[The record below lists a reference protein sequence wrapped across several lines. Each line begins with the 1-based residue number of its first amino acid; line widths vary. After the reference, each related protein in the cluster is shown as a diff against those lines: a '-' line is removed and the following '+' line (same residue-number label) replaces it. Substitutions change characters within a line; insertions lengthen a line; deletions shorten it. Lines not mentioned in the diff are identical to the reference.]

1 MYAMSAINPL
11 DGELMPVADDE
22 YLGDAPMI
30 ISESVDPS
38 DIIKTT
44 QSIRVAM
51 VKNELKRGVPK
62 VDKDA
67 NTFLQV
73 LRDMDQAA
81 LTTRKID
88 VDERQVNESERLAQA
103 QNELLRMLGGKN
115 PFAVDLTSGSTP
127 PPTTR
132 RETPALPAAP
142 LVPDVTTQG
151 TQPVNYD
158 DFVSSVEAAERARLE
173 DDDSEED

>member
-1 MYAMSAINPL
+1 MSDIIPL
-11 DGELMPVADDE
+11 EDEMLPVKDGE
-22 YLGDAPMI
+22 YLGRAPME
-30 ISESVDPS
+30 ISDSVDPS

-51 VKNELKRGVPK
+51 VKQELQHGVPK

-67 NTFLQV
+67 NTLLQV

-115 PFAVDLTSGSTP
+115 PFAVDITSGNTP
-127 PPTTR
+127 PAPVRQAPELPT
-132 RETPALPAAP
+132 PP

-158 DFVSSVEAAERARLE
+158 DFVSSVEAAAAALADEE
-173 DDDSEED
+173 DDS

>member
-1 MYAMSAINPL
+1 MTQINPIE
-11 DGELMPVADDE
+11 GELMPVADDE
-22 YLGDAPMI
+22 YLGSAPMAI
-30 ISESVDPS
+30 NESVDPS

-44 QSIRVAM
+44 QGIRVAM
-51 VKNELKRGVPK
+51 VKETLKRGVPTI
-62 VDKDA
+62 DKDA

-73 LRDMDQAA
+73 LRDLDQAA

-88 VDERQVNESERLAQA
+88 VEERQVNESERLAQA

-115 PFAVDLTSGSTP
+115 PFAVDLTGGTVKPNAPRRDASVDLPTP
-127 PPTTR
+127 
-132 RETPALPAAP
+132 P

-158 DFVSSVEAAERARLE
+158 DFVGSVEASERSLSEDEAE
-173 DDDSEED
+173 